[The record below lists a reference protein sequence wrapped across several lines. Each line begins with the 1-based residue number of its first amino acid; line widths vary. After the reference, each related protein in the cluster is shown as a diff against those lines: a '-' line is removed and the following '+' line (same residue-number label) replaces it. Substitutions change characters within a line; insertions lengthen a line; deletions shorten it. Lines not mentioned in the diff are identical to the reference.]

1 MRWLRWVE
9 CTRGKGGRRE
19 GNGNHEWGRKRR
31 RVGVERGLEVLEARK
46 RIWMLFWLFVVAG

>member
-1 MRWLRWVE
+1 MRWVE